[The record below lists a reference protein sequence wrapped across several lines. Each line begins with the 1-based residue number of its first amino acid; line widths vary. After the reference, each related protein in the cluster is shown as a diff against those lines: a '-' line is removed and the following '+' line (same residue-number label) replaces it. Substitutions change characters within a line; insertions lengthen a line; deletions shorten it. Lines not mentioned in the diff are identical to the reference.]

1 MGSASWRLAYDEVR
15 FRHRHHLIHTHRQV
29 RMRPISARLVVFSVA
44 LLGFAACAETPVQ
57 PLDGPTLRSSVEDAA
72 EEEGQSITGW
82 IEGFTTESTQEDSTE
97 FVRDGG
103 TLGGS
108 GN

>member
-1 MGSASWRLAYDEVR
+1 
-15 FRHRHHLIHTHRQV
+15 
-29 RMRPISARLVVFSVA
+29 MRPISARLVVFSVA

-57 PLDGPTLRSSVEDAA
+57 PLDAPALRPSVEDAV
-72 EEEGQSITGW
+72 EEEAQWITSL
-82 IEGFTTESTQEDSTE
+82 IAGFTTESTQEDSTE
-97 FVRDGG
+97 VARDGG